1 MSSKFFKQKN
11 KTLKTFKN
19 SKVKNLPNSH
29 IEKYEITDKRGCG
42 EISEEGMYY
51 AIKNTI
57 GQKKKAIPKMNKM
70 FNKK

>member
-1 MSSKFFKQKN
+1 MSKNFKQNNKN
-11 KTLKTFKN
+11 LKTFKN

-29 IEKYEITDKRGCG
+29 KEKYDWTDQRGCG
-42 EISEEGMYY
+42 EVFEEGQYY

-57 GQKKKAIPKMNKM
+57 GQKKKEIPKMKKM